1 VLDPKLMTDEL
12 RGQFRGRLDFD
23 RLSRARYAT
32 DASPFEIEPLAVA
45 IPEDEDSLTA
55 LVRYCHTHTI
65 PIIPRGA
72 GTGLSG
78 ESLGPAV
85 IVDLSVHFRQ
95 ILAIDTDTVTVQPG
109 VVLQQLNVE
118 LAKIGRRFAPD
129 PASAATCTLGGMIAT
144 NASGSN
150 AFHHGYTRDVIAAL
164 GVIWDNGDRAWLED
178 GSTQAAS
185 AAEEARTATI
195 RHDVTKLL
203 AAHAERIAAARP
215 QTPFDRGGYQ
225 LHGVWTDRGIAW
237 PKLLAGSE
245 GTLAII
251 TAATLR
257 TVPLAGGTCLTL
269 LGFPT
274 LDAAVRAGLALRSL
288 RPVACDLL
296 DRRLLSVT
304 RTVGVPGLGAAL
316 VVSFE
321 ADTERIALERTW
333 GAIETL
339 RRQHILRVLVEP
351 TCTPAGIAAIQQVRE
366 SAVSGLYASAGPRP
380 LPFIEDVGVPAE
392 ALPEYLA
399 GVQAI
404 LKRLEISGTFLIHTL
419 TGQVHTRPLLD
430 LHNPADRD
438 KLWPLAEAVHTLA
451 IALGGTISTQHG
463 TGIARTPW
471 VERQYGS
478 LAAVFRELKAIF
490 DPKGILNPGKIV
502 GPDPSRE
509 AWPLRRAIVP
519 GPTTRPEP
527 TPNSWPRATDAN
539 ETLYPLLVWNDTSP
553 AQEVAR
559 CTGCGDCRTRV
570 PQQRMCPAFRATGEE
585 AATPRAM
592 ANLLRVLDD
601 PAAATPEEIWAA
613 AEWCI
618 HCKMCRDECDARI
631 NIPKLMLETKAR
643 IFAEVG
649 LDRADWFLARIESW
663 AAIGSNFAPLV
674 NFLLS
679 RPSARW
685 LLDKFV
691 GISRQRRL
699 PAFALRNFFRRARGA
714 GLTRQ
719 TRIDQGPSAPRV
731 ALFVDLF
738 AAYNDPLIGMAA
750 VAVLKH
756 HGIAVYVPRRQAG
769 SGIAPLVRGDLDS
782 ARDIARYNVRLF
794 AHLVRE
800 GYRIVCL
807 EPTSALMFKQDY
819 LDLLD
824 DPDAVL
830 VANHTTE
837 IMAYLGELN
846 AAGKLRTDFRSLE
859 VTLGH
864 HIPCHMKALR
874 GPVQAPQLLERIPG
888 VRVQTIDTGCSGM
901 AGTWGLKAVNYPTS
915 LAAGAALFAAL
926 DRPRILL
933 GSTECSACRLQM
945 QEGSGKRT
953 FHPVQYL
960 AYAYGLLPEL
970 EARFQ
975 KPLGR
980 WLSD

>member
-1 VLDPKLMTDEL
+1 MLDPQLITDEL
-12 RGQFRGRLDFD
+12 RGQFRGRLHFD
-23 RLSRARYAT
+23 RLARSRYAT

-45 IPEDEDSLTA
+45 IPEDEDSLAA
-55 LVRYCHTHTI
+55 LVRYCHTHAL

-78 ESLGPAV
+78 ETLGAAV
-85 IVDLSVHFRQ
+85 ILDLSVHFRQ
-95 ILAIDTDTVTVQPG
+95 ILAIQADTVTVQPG
-109 VVLQQLNVE
+109 VVLEQLNSQ

-150 AFHHGYTRDVIAAL
+150 AFRHGYTRDYIAGL
-164 GVIWDNGDRAWLED
+164 GVVWDNGDRAWLEEGTPTAITTPTD
-178 GSTQAAS
+178 S
-185 AAEEARTATI
+185 RTTTI
-195 RHDVTKLL
+195 GREVTKLL
-203 AAHAERIAAARP
+203 AANAERIAQARP
-215 QTPFDRGGYQ
+215 RTPFDRGGYQ
-225 LHGVWTDRGIAW
+225 LHGVAGPNGIAW

-251 TAATLR
+251 TAAKLR

-274 LDAAVRAGLALRSL
+274 LDAAVRAGLALRTL
-288 RPVACDLL
+288 GPVACDLL

-316 VVSFE
+316 VVTFE
-321 ADTERIALERTW
+321 ADTERIATERTW

-339 RRQHILRVLVEP
+339 RRQHILRVLAEP
-351 TCTPAGIAAIQQVRE
+351 TCTPDGIAAIQQVRE
-366 SAVSGLYASAGPRP
+366 AAVSGLYASGGPRP

-392 ALPEYLA
+392 ALPEYLT
-399 GVQAI
+399 GVHAI

-430 LHNPADRD
+430 LHNPTDRA

-451 IALGGTISTQHG
+451 ITLGGTISTQHG

-478 LAAVFRELKAIF
+478 LASVFRELKAIF

-509 AWPLRRAIVP
+509 AWPLRRRTAEPVRRGMAEP
-519 GPTTRPEP
+519 ASNDSPSREATKEGPF
-527 TPNSWPRATDAN
+527 
-539 ETLYPLLVWNDTSP
+539 PLLIWRDTSP

-559 CTGCGDCRTRV
+559 CTGCGDCRTRS
-570 PQQRMCPAFRATGEE
+570 PQRRMCPAFRATSDE
-585 AATPRAM
+585 AASPRAM
-592 ANLLRVLDD
+592 ANLLRVLVD
-601 PAAATPEEIWAA
+601 PQAATADEIWTA
-613 AEWCI
+613 AEWCVN
-618 HCKMCRDECDARI
+618 CKMCRDECDARI

-649 LDRADWFLARIESW
+649 LDRADWFLARIETW
-663 AAIGSNFAPLV
+663 AAVGSNFAPVV
-674 NFLLS
+674 NFLLR

-685 LLDKFV
+685 LLEKLL
-691 GISRQRRL
+691 GLARQRKL
-699 PAFALRNFFRRARGA
+699 PTFALRNFFRKARGA
-714 GLTRQ
+714 GLTRKSRVEREPNQ
-719 TRIDQGPSAPRV
+719 PRV

-738 AAYNDPLIGMAA
+738 AAYNDPLIGLAA

-756 HGIAVYVPRRQAG
+756 HGIAVYVPRRQAS

-782 ARDIARYNVRLF
+782 ARDIARSNVRLF
-794 AHLVRE
+794 ANLVRE

-824 DPDAVL
+824 DPDAAL
-830 VANHTTE
+830 VAAHTTE
-837 IMAYLGELN
+837 IMAYLGELFT
-846 AAGKLRTDFRSLE
+846 AGKLRTDFRRLD

-874 GPVQAPQLLERIPG
+874 GPVVAPQLLGRIPG
-888 VRVQTIDTGCSGM
+888 VRVQTIDVGCSGM
-901 AGTWGLKAVNYPTS
+901 AGTWGLKATNYAAS
-915 LAAGAALFAAL
+915 LAAGAALFSEL
-926 DRPRILL
+926 DRPRVLL

-945 QEGSGKRT
+945 EQGSGKRT
-953 FHPVQYL
+953 LHPIQYL
-960 AYAYGLLPEL
+960 AFAYGLLPEI
-970 EARFQ
+970 EARLQ
-975 KPLGR
+975 RPWSR
-980 WLSD
+980 